1 MEKTSRKVRVS
12 KTKKANL
19 GRVITIAVSEEGLL
33 IPRDI
38 LEGAQEVEIRREHET
53 IRILPIVPRMRR
65 MEEQEMV
72 IVPIP
77 RLTPFAFPLY
87 VERIKSRL
95 STEQLEQ
102 RVARLQREVFR

>member
-19 GRVITIAVSEEGLL
+19 GRVVTIAVSEEGLL

-53 IRILPIVPRMRR
+53 IRILPIVPRDS
-65 MEEQEMV
+65 
-72 IVPIP
+72 I
-77 RLTPFAFPLY
+77 F
-87 VERIKSRL
+87 
-95 STEQLEQ
+95 QLGSQ
-102 RVARLQREVFR
+102 PVHCNLPDASVNHDQYIYGAGK